1 MFALLGRTAY
11 IFDRARS
18 VSHST
23 RLCYNLVDVRPLL
36 WALAQHRSCLVSVH
50 AMAYRCEISPIN
62 VLILSENGG

>member
-1 MFALLGRTAY
+1 MFAFLGQTAY

-23 RLCYNLVDVRPLL
+23 RLCYNLVDVGPLL
-36 WALAQHRSCLVSVH
+36 RALAQHPSCSVSVH
-50 AMAYRCEISPIN
+50 AIAYGCEVSPIN